1 LRRHLPRKSLEN
13 GHFSLDRFDL
23 LRGKPTE
30 KGMSMRKI
38 LTVSALLATS
48 LTAFVRPTLAA
59 PPASVV
65 QTAQCQSVP
74 KASDRLA
81 CYDRMNPPT
90 AAGKPAPTATD
101 KSAKSKTPT
110 VPGKPATSD
119 TPADQ
124 GQVVDMLAVENSKL
138 DAKLKTIC
146 RGC

>member
-1 LRRHLPRKSLEN
+1 MN
-13 GHFSLDRFDL
+13 
-23 LRGKPTE
+23 
-30 KGMSMRKI
+30 MWKI
-38 LTVSALLATS
+38 VTVSALFVTS
-48 LTAFVRPTLAA
+48 LTAGPTLAA
-59 PPASVV
+59 PEPVSVV

-81 CYDRMNPPT
+81 CYDRMNPPN

-101 KSAKSKTPT
+101 KSAKSKTQSA
-110 VPGKPATSD
+110 PGKAATSD
-119 TPADQ
+119 TPPNQ